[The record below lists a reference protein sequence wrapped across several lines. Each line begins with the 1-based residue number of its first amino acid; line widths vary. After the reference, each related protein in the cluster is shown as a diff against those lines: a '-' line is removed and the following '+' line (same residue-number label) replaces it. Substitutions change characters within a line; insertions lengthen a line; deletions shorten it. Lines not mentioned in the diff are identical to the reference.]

1 MSLAAALAFAATSA
15 AAGSFADLDAID
27 RAVAGFTGAPIGTVG
42 GATVPVDKR
51 LRLQPCY
58 NPLALSW
65 RTTRRESVVVQCP
78 DAGGWRLFVP
88 VRQDTPAAAAGPAVN
103 RGDAIAVAV
112 QGDGFTVSQ
121 PGEAMET
128 GAVGDWIRV
137 RLASAP
143 RASADQMRAQ
153 IVRPGLVTLPL
164 P

>member
-1 MSLAAALAFAATSA
+1 MSIAAALAFAATTP
-15 AAGSFADLDAID
+15 FADLDAID
-27 RAVAGFTGAPIGTVG
+27 RAVAGFTGNAIGTVG

-51 LRLQPCY
+51 LKLQPCY

-88 VRQDTPAAAAGPAVN
+88 VRQDSVAQAAAPAVN
-103 RGDAIAVAV
+103 RGDAIAVAIR
-112 QGDGFTVSQ
+112 GDGFTVSQ
-121 PGEAMET
+121 PGEAMEN
-128 GAVGDWIRV
+128 GAVGEWIRV

-143 RASADQMRAQ
+143 RASADAMRAQ
-153 IVRPGLVTLPL
+153 VVRPGLVALPL

>member
-1 MSLAAALAFAATSA
+1 MSLAAALVFAATTP
-15 AAGSFADLDAID
+15 FADLDAID
-27 RAVAGFTGAPIGTVG
+27 RAVAGFTGMPIGTVG

-51 LRLQPCY
+51 LKLQPCF

-88 VRQDTPAAAAGPAVN
+88 VRQDSVGPAAAPAVN
-103 RGDAIAVAV
+103 RGDAIAVAIR
-112 QGDGFTVSQ
+112 GDGFTVSQ
-121 PGEAMET
+121 PGEAMEN
-128 GAVGDWIRV
+128 GAVGEWIRV

-143 RASADQMRAQ
+143 RSSADSMRAQ
-153 IVRPGLVTLPL
+153 VVRPGLVALPL